1 MLRQAVTPKVNAL
14 STLWIL
20 AVFVLLILVQ
30 WLQRSQAT
38 KK

>member
-20 AVFVLLILVQ
+20 AVFILLLLVQ
-30 WLQRSQAT
+30 WLQRSQIS